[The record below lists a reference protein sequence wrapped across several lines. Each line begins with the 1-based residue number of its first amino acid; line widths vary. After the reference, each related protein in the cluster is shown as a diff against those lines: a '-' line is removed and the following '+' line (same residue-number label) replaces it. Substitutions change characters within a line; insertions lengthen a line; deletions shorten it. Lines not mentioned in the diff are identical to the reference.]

1 MTFYLI
7 VSCQVPDNDGDDDD
21 GNDDDDVDEHFD
33 DDGQMFL
40 MAKAG
45 LQETTKEAFWEVRPK
60 LHPESGNHILRFR
73 IWKCN

>member
-45 LQETTKEAFWEVRPK
+45 LQETTKEAF
-60 LHPESGNHILRFR
+60 
-73 IWKCN
+73 